1 MPRVCVDIWVLWNF
15 LDICGA
21 ETVCGQLEGM
31 GTGESGSM
39 GVISSC
45 LGIPCDI
52 WSA

>member
-1 MPRVCVDIWVLWNF
+1 MPRVCVDIWVLWNL